1 MGNIDRNSLRQQ
13 IHRNLLAILSLFIAI
28 TALTYNG
35 WRQELTE
42 DNRNLRLAAF
52 ELVKQLGELQ
62 LIVDYAHYD
71 RNLELGNPITG
82 WGRVALI
89 EDLSAVLPS
98 PLPKQANA
106 LKTIWAAHWQHLG
119 DEETH
124 VEAITQSIKTM
135 RAEVR
140 RQLAELS

>member
-1 MGNIDRNSLRQQ
+1 MARDNKDSLKAQ

-28 TALTYNG
+28 IALTYNG

-71 RNLELGNPITG
+71 KDPERGNPITG
-82 WGRVALI
+82 WGHVALI
-89 EDLSAVLPS
+89 EDLSAVLPA
-98 PLPKQANA
+98 PLPEKSIHLKQAWAENWQG
-106 LKTIWAAHWQHLG
+106 LGNDDKSVETI
-119 DEETH
+119 TS
-124 VEAITQSIKTM
+124 AIRAM
-135 RAEVR
+135 REEVR